1 MKVAL
6 AQLNYI
12 IGDFKGNSAKI
23 IKNIENAKAEGAD
36 LVIFSELS
44 VTGYYPHDLL
54 EKKEF
59 IVQAEK
65 TVNKI
70 AEYCK
75 GIAAIVGAPY
85 INKNERE
92 KKLFNAAFFLA
103 DGKILSVHKKTLLPA
118 YDIFDEYRHFEP
130 NKDFSVIEY
139 KNQRIAITICEDL
152 WDNQS
157 TTDKL
162 YRISVRD
169 KLAKLK
175 PDFIVNISASPFSYN
190 QESGRK
196 DILISKAK
204 KYNIPIVYVNQT
216 GAQGELIF
224 DGGSAFINNQGKI
237 VKELK
242 YFEEDFLII
251 NKESAGEIVL
261 QPAISYIEKIYN
273 ALILGIR
280 DYLCKSGFSK
290 AILGLSGGLDSAVT
304 AVLAVRALGPENVR
318 VLLLPSKYSPDHSVK
333 DARQLAENL
342 QIQYDLIEIQT
353 AVNEFEKS
361 LASLF
366 NDTAQGITEEN
377 IQARTR
383 GIYLMAV
390 SNKFGNILLNTS
402 NKSECAVGY
411 GTLYGDMN
419 GSIAVL
425 GDLYKTDVYK
435 LARFINKDKEIIP
448 ENTITKPP
456 SAELR
461 PGQKDTDSLPEY
473 ELLDRILFNYIE
485 LNLSPEEIEAK
496 GFDKKIVEEVI
507 KLVAIS
513 EFKRFQSAPILHIS
527 TKAFGL
533 GRKMPLVKKY

>member
-54 EKKEF
+54 KKKEF

-65 TVNKI
+65 IVNKI
-70 AEYCK
+70 AEYCR

-118 YDIFDEYRHFEP
+118 YNIFDEYRHFEP

-152 WDNQS
+152 WDNQT

-162 YRISVRD
+162 HRISIMD

-251 NKESAGEIVL
+251 DKESAGEIVL

-342 QIQYDLIEIQT
+342 QIQYDLIEIQAT
-353 AVNEFEKS
+353 VNEFEKS

-496 GFDKKIVEEVI
+496 GFDKKIVEKVI

>member
-85 INKNERE
+85 VNKNERE

-118 YDIFDEYRHFEP
+118 YNIFDEYRHFEP

-152 WDNQS
+152 WGNQS
-157 TTDKL
+157 TTNKL
-162 YRISVRD
+162 HRISIMD

-224 DGGSAFINNQGKI
+224 DGGSAFINNQGEI

-251 NKESAGEIVL
+251 NKENAGEIVL

-280 DYLCKSGFSK
+280 DYFCKSGFSK

-342 QIQYDLIEIQT
+342 QIQYDLIEIQAT
-353 AVNEFEKS
+353 VNEFEKS

-496 GFDKKIVEEVI
+496 GFDKKIVEKVI

-513 EFKRFQSAPILHIS
+513 EFKRFQSAPVLHIS

>member
-54 EKKEF
+54 KKKEF

-70 AEYCK
+70 AEYCR

-85 INKNERE
+85 INKNEQE

-152 WDNQS
+152 WGNQS

-162 YRISVRD
+162 HRISIMD

-251 NKESAGEIVL
+251 NKESAGEIIL

-342 QIQYDLIEIQT
+342 QIQYDLIEIQAT
-353 AVNEFEKS
+353 VNEFEKS

>member
-70 AEYCK
+70 AEYCR

-152 WDNQS
+152 WGNQS

-162 YRISVRD
+162 HRISIMD

-224 DGGSAFINNQGKI
+224 DGGSAFINNQGEI

-342 QIQYDLIEIQT
+342 QIQYDLIEIQA

-496 GFDKKIVEEVI
+496 GFDKKIVEKVI

>member
-54 EKKEF
+54 KKKEF

-70 AEYCK
+70 AEYCR

-162 YRISVRD
+162 HRISIMD

-251 NKESAGEIVL
+251 DKESAGEIVL

-342 QIQYDLIEIQT
+342 QIQYDLIEIQAT
-353 AVNEFEKS
+353 VNEFEKS

-435 LARFINKDKEIIP
+435 LARFINRDKEIIP

-496 GFDKKIVEEVI
+496 GFDKKIVEKVI

>member
-54 EKKEF
+54 KKKEF

-162 YRISVRD
+162 HRISIMD

-342 QIQYDLIEIQT
+342 QIQYDLIEIQAT
-353 AVNEFEKS
+353 VNEFEKS

-366 NDTAQGITEEN
+366 NNTAQGITEEN

-425 GDLYKTDVYK
+425 GDLYKTDIYK
-435 LARFINKDKEIIP
+435 LARFINRDKEIIP

-496 GFDKKIVEEVI
+496 GFDKKIVEKVI